1 MKENVAKGTII
12 MIAIII
18 ITTTFGV
25 RASNN
30 MIGTTIPLLAKK
42 YFNYTGT
49 EIGLLATTFMGS
61 TFIMS
66 TFINVR
72 LNSKNRRKLFIIS
85 SIIYT
90 ILFPLFYLA
99 NPLTIWIIASVSGF
113 TIGALMPNLITSA
126 GLFDDKRLRERMLA
140 IYTLALSTS
149 LLIGP
154 AIDGL
159 ILKYYTLR
167 QSFLFF
173 TIIAALVPILSP
185 FLKFPGDEK
194 VTKENLSFSYIWK
207 NNGFKVAFL
216 NNLAY
221 QVPFA
226 FILTFDGLY
235 AEEEFHVNNSIA
247 ILLYSVFFATSFLGR
262 LSLSLKPPTNIKI
275 LIETS
280 VSLSLIGL
288 LVAWI
293 APNIYVFIIA
303 LLILGIPHGFTYT
316 LSVITLSRTFPYN
329 TRNAANSYFFS
340 TMTVIGA
347 VLPTILGYI
356 VDVAGFKI
364 SFLVLLPMVITV
376 FYFTEVFARK
386 TKELLL

>member
-1 MKENVAKGTII
+1 
-12 MIAIII
+12 
-18 ITTTFGV
+18 
-25 RASNN
+25 
-30 MIGTTIPLLAKK
+30 
-42 YFNYTGT
+42 
-49 EIGLLATTFMGS
+49 
-61 TFIMS
+61 
-66 TFINVR
+66 
-72 LNSKNRRKLFIIS
+72 
-85 SIIYT
+85 
-90 ILFPLFYLA
+90 
-99 NPLTIWIIASVSGF
+99 
-113 TIGALMPNLITSA
+113 
-126 GLFDDKRLRERMLA
+126 
-140 IYTLALSTS
+140 
-149 LLIGP
+149 
-154 AIDGL
+154 
-159 ILKYYTLR
+159 
-167 QSFLFF
+167 
-173 TIIAALVPILSP
+173 
-185 FLKFPGDEK
+185 
-194 VTKENLSFSYIWK
+194 
-207 NNGFKVAFL
+207 
-216 NNLAY
+216 
-221 QVPFA
+221 
-226 FILTFDGLY
+226 
-235 AEEEFHVNNSIA
+235 
-247 ILLYSVFFATSFLGR
+247 
-262 LSLSLKPPTNIKI
+262 NIKI

>member
-1 MKENVAKGTII
+1 MTMKENVAKGTII

-167 QSFLFF
+167 QSFLF
-173 TIIAALVPILSP
+173 L
-185 FLKFPGDEK
+185 
-194 VTKENLSFSYIWK
+194 
-207 NNGFKVAFL
+207 
-216 NNLAY
+216 
-221 QVPFA
+221 Q
-226 FILTFDGLY
+226 
-235 AEEEFHVNNSIA
+235 
-247 ILLYSVFFATSFLGR
+247 LLQ
-262 LSLSLKPPTNIKI
+262 P
-275 LIETS
+275 
-280 VSLSLIGL
+280 
-288 LVAWI
+288 
-293 APNIYVFIIA
+293 
-303 LLILGIPHGFTYT
+303 
-316 LSVITLSRTFPYN
+316 
-329 TRNAANSYFFS
+329 
-340 TMTVIGA
+340 
-347 VLPTILGYI
+347 
-356 VDVAGFKI
+356 
-364 SFLVLLPMVITV
+364 
-376 FYFTEVFARK
+376 
-386 TKELLL
+386 